1 VKTKEVVLQLLAEC
15 SEVRK
20 RPCGEQMGK
29 ALSEAGYACVVAN
42 PFFHSSILP
51 SPHTPQQKWR

>member
-20 RPCGEQMGK
+20 RPCGKRMGK
-29 ALSEAGYACVVAN
+29 ALSEAGYACEVAN
-42 PFFHSSILP
+42 PFFHSPL
-51 SPHTPQQKWR
+51 SPHTTKKWQ